1 MPCHLFRQTR
11 RSQVASTNYF
21 GEYLCADTER
31 YLAEPAKRPGRSE
44 FARDRA
50 RILHSAALRRL
61 AAKTQVE
68 VPWESDFARTRL
80 SHSLECGQ
88 VGRELGAALGADPD
102 LVESACLA
110 HDLGHPPF
118 GHNGEVALEE
128 AAQDCGGF
136 EGNAQSFRIL
146 TRLEA
151 KSVDAEGASI
161 GLNLS
166 RATLDGASK
175 YPWTRATNSKKF
187 GVYDDDRA
195 IFDWMRAGRVGT
207 ESSIEAQ
214 IMDWSDDVAYSVH
227 DLEDALVAERFPLA
241 ALSDTSEQRDVARVA
256 LESYAADST
265 ENELQAAFGR
275 LTALPYWPSNFAGT
289 HRDHAALKDLTSQLI
304 GRFALAAERE
314 TRVKWGS
321 GSLIRFGA
329 SLEVPREERIEV
341 AVLKAIA
348 AHYVMRSDIAQARYS
363 EQRILIH
370 ELVEALWQGG
380 PSALEPTFHASWDDA
395 ANDGERRRVVID
407 QVASLTDVGARLLHG
422 RLTGRG
428 E

>member
-1 MPCHLFRQTR
+1 MRCHLCRQTR

-21 GEYLCADTER
+21 GEYLSADTER

-128 AAQDCGGF
+128 AAHDCGGF

-151 KSVDAEGASI
+151 KSVDVEGASI

-195 IFDWMRAGRVGT
+195 IFDWMRAGHVGT

-241 ALSDTSEQRDVARVA
+241 ALSDKSEQRDVARVA
-256 LESYAADST
+256 LESYAADSN

-275 LTALPYWPSNFAGT
+275 LTALPYWPSNFSGT

-314 TRVKWGS
+314 TRAKWGS

-348 AHYVMRSDIAQARYS
+348 AHYVMRSEIAQARYS

-380 PSALEPTFHASWDDA
+380 PSALEPTFHASWDHA
-395 ANDGERRRVVID
+395 GNDRERRRVVID